1 MDIQLLSV
9 HVGLAIAL
17 FFGMN
22 WIGHHS
28 LSAGYIQLSVLVKS
42 DEAPAFNFLYRAF
55 APIVYITLCAA
66 MLYKVKADWA
76 VKDIHLVVVYYFVV
90 RLLFNVV
97 TGRARLLNWGIQ
109 LAYWVT
115 SIPVAFYVYENLIQK
130 NQYFFP
136 TNEDLGNAL
145 WLGVLAFI
153 YQTFNRVKLSSENT
167 KKRKRNYVTHRYNHY
182 RSIFGEIIEE
192 VTADKRQ
199 ECLIYTIL
207 LYEAFNRPKVYRR
220 VENVLFRAGLAK
232 TLGIMQVTTDRV
244 ISDEESVR
252 LGAQKIVD
260 DHLKAQII
268 INDKK
273 AHYSSRSYWSIRN
286 EVIALYNRDDDYVHE
301 VNSLYE
307 VMVELFYPEYKDDW
321 RVELE
326 EHVGKEV
333 IDEACAENA

>member
-1 MDIQLLSV
+1 MDMQLLST
-9 HVGLAIAL
+9 HIGLAIAL
-17 FFGMN
+17 FFGIN
-22 WIGHHS
+22 WIGRHS
-28 LSAGYIQLSVLVKS
+28 LSAGYIQMSVLVKA

-66 MLYKVKADWA
+66 VLYKVEADWA
-76 VKDIHLVVVYYFVV
+76 VNDIHLVVVYYFMF

-109 LAYWVT
+109 LAYWAT
-115 SIPVAFYVYENLIQK
+115 SIPVAFYVYENVILK

-145 WLGVLAFI
+145 WLGVLAFV
-153 YQTFNRVKLSSENT
+153 YQTFNRVKLSNENT
-167 KKRKRNYVTHRYNHY
+167 KKRKRNYITHRFNFYK
-182 RSIFGEIIEE
+182 SIYGDVIEGI
-192 VTADKRQ
+192 TSDKRQ
-199 ECLIYTIL
+199 QCLIYTIL
-207 LYEAFNRPKVYRR
+207 LYEAFNRPKVYRWIER
-220 VENVLFRAGLAK
+220 ILFRAGIAK
-232 TLGIMQVTTDRV
+232 TLGVMQVTTDRI

-268 INDKK
+268 VKEKK
-273 AHYSSRSYWSIRN
+273 ADFGMRSYWPIRN

-301 VNSLYE
+301 VNRLYE
-307 VMVELFYPEYKDDW
+307 AIVELFYPDFKDDW

-326 EHVGKEV
+326 AYMEKDNVSES
-333 IDEACAENA
+333 